1 MLSQASLSGIPR
13 TIWIKIFCRCAHPLH
28 CLFFAPVV
36 TIGGHKLLDGAIVE
50 PIPISKSIADGYQ
63 KFVIVLTRNAGYR
76 KKHPVPQYLLRLVYK
91 HYPKLWETM
100 ARRPDYIMTSLLL
113 PNNWNRTARRY
124 HPSNRTFKDRQTGP
138 ETAAAFKAAR
148 SRYRM
153 RISKISRNHA
163 ALS

>member
-1 MLSQASLSGIPR
+1 MDKDFLPLRASASLP
-13 TIWIKIFCRCAHPLH
+13 
-28 CLFFAPVV
+28 FFAPVV

-100 ARRPDYIMTSLLL
+100 ARRPDLYNDQLAFAEQLEQG
-113 PNNWNRTARRY
+113 RARPLSSV
-124 HPSNRTFKDRQTGP
+124 HRTFKDRQTGP